1 MPLGEGISG
10 LDIEST
16 GFDLATKRF
25 VELAKLDKTQADD
38 LVGFAIQAYANDA
51 FELIMGS
58 SIVPTTLLMSR
69 VSILK
74 YVCEKMKRPL
84 SRVEVQILFRATPNS
99 AAAIITTM
107 NSIYTQ
113 SMQPVFVAHMRSDNR
128 VEPGDDTKRPS
139 WIVSFGQR
147 VSYETACNE
156 LQKFNL
162 EKFVKLKNSSK
173 QIEFLQGTTATT
185 GNFDILKMLGLPKP
199 KLEAKSK
206 PIPLL
211 AARKK
216 KTK

>member
-1 MPLGEGISG
+1 
-10 LDIEST
+10 
-16 GFDLATKRF
+16 
-25 VELAKLDKTQADD
+25 
-38 LVGFAIQAYANDA
+38 
-51 FELIMGS
+51 
-58 SIVPTTLLMSR
+58 
-69 VSILK
+69 
-74 YVCEKMKRPL
+74 
-84 SRVEVQILFRATPNS
+84 
-99 AAAIITTM
+99 
-107 NSIYTQ
+107 
-113 SMQPVFVAHMRSDNR
+113 MQPVFVAHMRSDNR

-206 PIPLL
+206 PISLL